1 MLQFRRSRLG
11 KSGIAMSIIKL
22 ILITTLTLFLG
33 GCCCN
38 NPPPTP
44 LPTSL
49 NPPADDAGVQLAE
62 AASSISQSL
71 TDLTALEKAASPPI
85 NCKCLPYPTSSDL
98 CQLASIDWSGP
109 IEPLLRRIACMT
121 NYRLRVIGL
130 RPAIPVLVTIFAKN
144 TPIGYI
150 LRDANFQATSKASV
164 QVYPGI
170 CTIELRYGRI

>member
-1 MLQFRRSRLG
+1 MPMNIMGL
-11 KSGIAMSIIKL
+11 KAAMRIIKL
-22 ILITTLTLFLG
+22 LLIISVTFILF

-38 NPPPTP
+38 CPPPTP
-44 LPTSL
+44 IPSSL
-49 NPPADDAGVQLAE
+49 NPPADDASVQLAE
-62 AASSISQSL
+62 AAASISQSL

-109 IEPLLRRIACMT
+109 IEPLLRRISWMM
-121 NYRLRVIGL
+121 NYKLRIIGL
-130 RPAIPVLVTIFAKN
+130 RPAIPVIVTIFAKN

-150 LRDANFQATSKASV
+150 LRDANFQAASKASV

-170 CTIELRYGRI
+170 RVIELRYGRL